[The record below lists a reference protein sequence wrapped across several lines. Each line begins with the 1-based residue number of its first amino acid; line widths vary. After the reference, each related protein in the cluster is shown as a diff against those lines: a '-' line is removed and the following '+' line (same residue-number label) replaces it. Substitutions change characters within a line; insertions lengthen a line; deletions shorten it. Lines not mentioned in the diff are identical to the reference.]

1 MHVRVYTCVR
11 TRAHAQKPSHFLL
24 PLFPQGQFPYYG
36 FLSSTST
43 LFFSLHLHSSLS
55 HAGSG
60 AGDLTGDRDGKTKYC
75 FFVTL
80 NSFPALH
87 PSAPSTPYL
96 AKSYSHILLQWFGII
111 SQCVVRRILVPAI
124 PCHFWIRI
132 RWQPK
137 KRRPIQSN
145 LPGSQPLLDHSAA
158 GSTSLFTPHS
168 CFPLHYNSEQITL
181 GSQARAWRTV
191 LRPLLLFL
199 L

>member
-1 MHVRVYTCVR
+1 MCMCVCTHVYALVQTPGTQATSFFPSFLR
-11 TRAHAQKPSHFLL
+11 TSFLSTGFLL
-24 PLFPQGQFPYYG
+24 PLP
-36 FLSSTST
+36 
-43 LFFSLHLHSSLS
+43 LFFPLHLHSSLS
-55 HAGSG
+55 HAGSE
-60 AGDLTGDRDGKTKYC
+60 AGDLTGGKTKYC

-80 NSFPALH
+80 NSFPALQ

-111 SQCVVRRILVPAI
+111 SQCVVRRILVPAM

-132 RWQPK
+132 RWQPR

-158 GSTSLFTPHS
+158 GSASLFTPHS

-191 LRPLLLFL
+191 WRPLLLFL